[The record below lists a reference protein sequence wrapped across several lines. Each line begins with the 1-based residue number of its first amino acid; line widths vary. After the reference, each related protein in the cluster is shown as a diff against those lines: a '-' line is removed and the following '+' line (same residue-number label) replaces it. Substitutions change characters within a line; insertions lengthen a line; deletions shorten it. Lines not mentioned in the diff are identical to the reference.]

1 MEISMQRGISGL
13 LACGLG
19 MLLLVGCG
27 ANPAGDESVSQ
38 SAPAAAIRSEAST
51 EKATDG
57 GAMAQSIENK
67 AMAMPRKIIYT
78 AEVSLIVENLTKGQQ
93 KLRDTVQKYGG
104 YIAGFNVDGVTGAP
118 RTGNWKVRVPVGRYD
133 SFMKDVAALG
143 EVQNIHTDSQ
153 DVSEEYYDLQ
163 TRITNKQVEEKRLI
177 EHLKDSTAKLDDIL
191 KVEKEISRV
200 RGEIERMQGQIRLL
214 SNQTEL
220 ATVTVTINE
229 VKDYVPP
236 APPTFITQIA
246 RTFSDSFSGVISF
259 GKSAILLAVALTPWL
274 VILLAIGIP
283 LRMFLQRCARGKNPE
298 A

>member
-1 MEISMQRGISGL
+1 MGISMQRGISGL
-13 LACGLG
+13 LVCGLG
-19 MLLLVGCG
+19 MLLLFGCG
-27 ANPAGDESVSQ
+27 ANPASDESVSQ
-38 SAPAAAIRSEAST
+38 SAPAAAVRSEAST
-51 EKATDG
+51 EKVKADG
-57 GAMAQSIENK
+57 AVAQSAGNE
-67 AMAMPRKIIYT
+67 ATAMPRKIIYT

-93 KLRDTVQKYGG
+93 KLRDMVQKYGG
-104 YIAGFNVDGVTGAP
+104 YIAGSNIDGVTGAP

-163 TRITNKQVEEKRLI
+163 TRIANKQVEEKRLI
-177 EHLKDSTAKLDDIL
+177 EHLKDSTAKLEDIL

-200 RGEIERMQGQIRLL
+200 RGEIEQMQGRMRLL
-214 SNQTEL
+214 ANQTEL

-236 APPTFITQIA
+236 APPTFFTQIV
-246 RTFSDSFSGVISF
+246 RTFSDSFSGVIGF
-259 GKSAILLAVALTPWL
+259 GEGAILLAVALTPWL

-283 LRMFLQRCARGKNPE
+283 LRIFLQRRARGKNPE
-298 A
+298 E